1 MNKRPNYFLF
11 TAPFVAIIAIIAVI
25 WPTLLTESIIKTTTF
40 LFTTFDWLVT
50 WLPLLA
56 LLLGLYFAFSKY
68 GSIRL
73 GGDSAKPEYSL
84 FSWMSM
90 LFTAGI
96 GVGIVFYGPI
106 EALWHYY
113 SAPIGVNNPNL
124 TPAEAMENAMS
135 LAIWVWGVP
144 AWALYTIG
152 GLITA
157 YFVYQH
163 NMEFSPSNV
172 IEKAFEK
179 KKWSKKV
186 NYHISICNYFYSI
199 ISISFYSNGYYSN
212 RCRIIYYYR

>member
-113 SAPIGVNNPNL
+113 SDL
-124 TPAEAMENAMS
+124 
-135 LAIWVWGVP
+135 
-144 AWALYTIG
+144 
-152 GLITA
+152 
-157 YFVYQH
+157 
-163 NMEFSPSNV
+163 
-172 IEKAFEK
+172 
-179 KKWSKKV
+179 
-186 NYHISICNYFYSI
+186 
-199 ISISFYSNGYYSN
+199 
-212 RCRIIYYYR
+212 